1 MGGSTLSLLIQ
12 IAIFFFSFD
21 NFDHFFNLKKLRIF
35 CSSRK
40 FNYFCYFFGQ
50 IHQILNITKLGRKKT
65 LTARLQQV
73 NSWDIADSVGGKV
86 KPDQYQPWKVVPHGS
101 KDTKTTNPTT
111 TVVLLSELFSAEEPS
126 APLSSLPSPS
136 VRVFIGFKK
145 KNSKFYGDICE
156 LVMSKSKF
164 YWLVPFILNDQK
176 VVRE

>member
-1 MGGSTLSLLIQ
+1 M
-12 IAIFFFSFD
+12 
-21 NFDHFFNLKKLRIF
+21 
-35 CSSRK
+35 
-40 FNYFCYFFGQ
+40 
-50 IHQILNITKLGRKKT
+50 
-65 LTARLQQV
+65 LQQV

-136 VRVFIGFKK
+136 VRAFIGFKK
-145 KNSKFYGDICE
+145 KNSKFYGDIYIYE
-156 LVMSKSKF
+156 LVMSKRKI
-164 YWLVPFILNDQK
+164 YWLIPFILSDQK